1 MSLPEALFARYF
13 TVGLQGALMAALVIC
28 LRAAAKR
35 RAPRRLWPALWCV
48 AALRLLVPVRFTGAW
63 ALWPSHAGAGLG
75 GGQAAQAAPAL
86 PWAQLWLAG
95 ACALGIYF
103 LAVYAAALWRLRNA
117 APCACGQVQAFFQAW
132 PVRRP
137 LRVKTAAC
145 ATPFTYGVLRPVVV
159 LPAESKWQGQ
169 QLFYVLAHERM
180 HIVRFDALRKLLF
193 AAAVCL
199 HWYSPAVWAL
209 FILANR
215 DIEFA
220 CDEAVVCAQGGA
232 ERAPYARALLCTEA
246 QRGAFGPFCSCF
258 SENQW
263 RERMRAIMNKKKAS
277 FTAAALAAAVFSA
290 GAVAF
295 AAEPP
300 AAEPKLEGAGA
311 SSAVSGACGKRRRR
325 QLCAGA
331 GFGQKPGERRDGY
344 GQHARWQSAG
354 AERSFQQCAGRKRA
368 GAAVSPDRGRQS
380 RIKFRQVRKAP
391 GGRPLGGPPAFYMLI

>member
-13 TVGLQGALMAALVIC
+13 TVGLQGALMAVLVIC

-35 RAPRRLWPALWCV
+35 RVPRRLWPALWCV

-75 GGQAAQAAPAL
+75 GGQAAQAAPGL

-193 AAAVCL
+193 AAVVCL

-232 ERAPYARALLCTEA
+232 ERAPYVRALLCAEA

-277 FTAAALAAAVFSA
+277 FTAAALAAAVFSV

-300 AAEPKLEGAGA
+300 AAEPKLAGAGA
-311 SSAVSGACGKRRRR
+311 SSAVSGPAEKGEDGGYVLEQVLGKSPEKGVTVTVSTPDGKAQVLNAASSSAQGENGPGLRFH
-325 QLCAGA
+325 LTEAG
-331 GFGQKPGERRDGY
+331 K
-344 GQHARWQSAG
+344 
-354 AERSFQQCAGRKRA
+354 AE
-368 GAAVSPDRGRQS
+368 
-380 RIKFRQVRKAP
+380 
-391 GGRPLGGPPAFYMLI
+391 

>member
-159 LPAESKWQGQ
+159 LPAES
-169 QLFYVLAHERM
+169 
-180 HIVRFDALRKLLF
+180 
-193 AAAVCL
+193 
-199 HWYSPAVWAL
+199 
-209 FILANR
+209 
-215 DIEFA
+215 
-220 CDEAVVCAQGGA
+220 
-232 ERAPYARALLCTEA
+232 
-246 QRGAFGPFCSCF
+246 
-258 SENQW
+258 
-263 RERMRAIMNKKKAS
+263 
-277 FTAAALAAAVFSA
+277 
-290 GAVAF
+290 
-295 AAEPP
+295 
-300 AAEPKLEGAGA
+300 
-311 SSAVSGACGKRRRR
+311 
-325 QLCAGA
+325 
-331 GFGQKPGERRDGY
+331 
-344 GQHARWQSAG
+344 
-354 AERSFQQCAGRKRA
+354 
-368 GAAVSPDRGRQS
+368 
-380 RIKFRQVRKAP
+380 
-391 GGRPLGGPPAFYMLI
+391 